1 MNKQLSSSVGLL
13 SIAAMLDRE
22 TTDVFHLN
30 ISVTDGGQPR
40 HTTYTPLSVHII
52 DVNDNPP
59 VFQRSVYVVDV
70 SEGAGVGSAI
80 TTVHAIDK
88 DTGMVVFLFLTIV
101 IKMAKNNA
109 SRYSLWFTS
118 VWATQGCHERQ
129 LAVY

>member
-1 MNKQLSSSVGLL
+1 
-13 SIAAMLDRE
+13 MLDRE
-22 TTDVFHLN
+22 TTDVFNLN

-70 SEGAGVGSAI
+70 SEGTGVGSVI

-88 DTGMVVFLFLTIV
+88 DTGMVIFSLLMINSFSSCARDPQMFFNVILFECFI
-101 IKMAKNNA
+101 
-109 SRYSLWFTS
+109 
-118 VWATQGCHERQ
+118 
-129 LAVY
+129 